1 MCTYYKHIDR
11 NCQPETLIIWLNCYA
26 SEMARTPSINN
37 AAMFQELHDLIE
49 TKRIARADA
58 VALVAEKFDR
68 KNVRSVNAQYSRWKR
83 DHHLPRSKPG
93 RNRPT
98 PKPSELGALQASTM
112 DAFRSTL
119 SLIEAKGRQV
129 ETLEKERIELVT
141 QLEKIRAAATAM
153 GIDLPQ

>member
-1 MCTYYKHIDR
+1 
-11 NCQPETLIIWLNCYA
+11 
-26 SEMARTPSINN
+26 MARTPSINN
-37 AAMFQELHDLIE
+37 AAMFQELHDLVE

-68 KNVRSVNAQYSRWKR
+68 ENVSSVNAQYSRWKR

-93 RNRPT
+93 RSRPT
-98 PKPSELGALQASTM
+98 SKPSELGALQASTM
-112 DAFRSTL
+112 DAYRSTM
-119 SLIEAKGRQV
+119 SLIEAKGRQI
-129 ETLEKERIELVT
+129 ETLEKEHIELLT

>member
-1 MCTYYKHIDR
+1 
-11 NCQPETLIIWLNCYA
+11 
-26 SEMARTPSINN
+26 MARTPSINN

-49 TKRIARADA
+49 TKRLARADA

-68 KNVRSVNAQYSRWKR
+68 ENVSSVNAQYSRWKR
-83 DHHLPRSKPG
+83 DHHLPPSKPG
-93 RNRPT
+93 RKRPT

-112 DAFRSTL
+112 DAFRSTM
-119 SLIEAKGRQV
+119 SLIEAKGRQI
-129 ETLEKERIELVT
+129 ETLENERIELLT